1 MADHFKTGKR
11 TLNRMFKKQL
21 NCSPCRYLIRA
32 RMKYASQLLR
42 SNTLS
47 VKNIAEECGYTNTS
61 FFIAKFKQYFSRTP
75 LEYRKELG
83 IFDDRSLKTLDA
95 WSRKRKSGTGKKR

>member
-1 MADHFKTGKR
+1 VIVDMGMAR
-11 TLNRMFKKQL
+11 NRRNMRAEAAGFPFL
-21 NCSPCRYLIRA
+21 TAIR
-32 RMKYASQLLR
+32 LR

-61 FFIAKFKQYFSRTP
+61 FFIAKFKQYFNRTP

-83 IFDDRSLKTLDA
+83 IFDDSSLKTQDA
-95 WSRKRKSGTGKKR
+95 WYRKTNPKSV

>member
-1 MADHFKTGKR
+1 MRAEAAGFPSLTA
-11 TLNRMFKKQL
+11 
-21 NCSPCRYLIRA
+21 IR
-32 RMKYASQLLR
+32 LR

-61 FFIAKFKQYFSRTP
+61 FFIAKFKQYFNRTP

-83 IFDDRSLKTLDA
+83 IFDDRSLKKLDS
-95 WSRKRKSGTGKKR
+95 WNRKTSRKIDTLR